1 MECDSIM
8 HKMHMCALAAT
19 DNTELMEQLADHPT
33 VKCQNCGALANDARN
48 VCSPCALA
56 ALA

>member
-19 DNTELMEQLADHPT
+19 DNTGLMEQLADHPT
-33 VKCQNCGALANDARN
+33 VACQNCGALANDAQN